1 MLKQN
6 CYPRA
11 FVKNIFLLVLCLSYL
26 SAEESG
32 ENSLNLLS
40 LELPEQEI
48 QAPEP
53 SEHLAQQE
61 IESFFEI
68 DEVNADLFI
77 PESETIV
84 TTDTPKEEPPTDA
97 KTVMTNLPTFFEDK
111 NLVNEEDFLDLKS
124 IDTPSSDSGI
134 ILGNQETAA
143 AESAVLE
150 PEDVTT
156 TSEKATSGIVI
167 DFGKVFAGSPTIYSF
182 LILLSM
188 SSFFIWLYT
197 TLSLRTSRLLP
208 KNTLKILREKLTNKQ
223 YPEALNICETNN
235 SLIFKMLAS
244 GLSSRNQGSN
254 IMMEA
259 VSSEGK
265 RATGTHWQKIGLLND
280 IAIIAPMLGLL
291 GTVLGMFY
299 AFYDVNRSVE
309 GISAF
314 FDGLGISVGTTV
326 GGLLVAIL
334 AMVFHSLTKYKLV
347 KQLNLIENE
356 AKTLT
361 HLIDVKE

>member
-6 CYPRA
+6 CYSRIY
-11 FVKNIFLLVLCLSYL
+11 VKNIFLLALCLNYI
-26 SAEESG
+26 SAEEPQES
-32 ENSLNLLS
+32 SLNLLS
-40 LELPEQEI
+40 LELP
-48 QAPEP
+48 
-53 SEHLAQQE
+53 SEHLQSPEPTEILAQQK

-68 DEVNADLFI
+68 DEVDVDLFR
-77 PESETIV
+77 PEQ
-84 TTDTPKEEPPTDA
+84 TPSVATVPLKEEPALEKDS
-97 KTVMTNLPTFFEDK
+97 KMVMTNLPTFTEDK
-111 NLVNEEDFLDLKS
+111 NLVNEEDFLDLAS
-124 IDTPSSDSGI
+124 IDTPSSDAGI
-134 ILGNQETAA
+134 ILEKQEMAA
-143 AESAVLE
+143 ADPEIFE
-150 PEDVTT
+150 PE
-156 TSEKATSGIVI
+156 SEAPVKTSGVVI

-188 SSFFIWLYT
+188 GSFFIWLYT
-197 TLSLRTSRLLP
+197 TLSLRTSQLLP

-244 GLSSRNQGSN
+244 GLSSRGQGPN
-254 IMMEA
+254 VMMEA
-259 VSSEGK
+259 INSAGK
-265 RATGTHWQKIGLLND
+265 RATGAHWQKIGLLND